1 MNVSGKYAM
10 VFRNEKGDNVWY
22 NLSDSSKNIGGEYTN
37 KSWNVR
43 FKKGS
48 EPDHKSK
55 INFDGFFSYYK
66 KDENTIYMTIQVMN
80 WTYAEYA
87 EKNEHTQYD
96 KQEIPKSLQ
105 PEKKTDSF
113 FASSNIEID
122 DDLPFI

>member
-22 NLSDSSKNIGGEYTN
+22 NLSDSSKNIDGEYTN

-48 EPDHKSK
+48 EPTDRSK

-66 KDENTIYMTIQVMN
+66 KDENTTYTTIQVMN

-87 EKNEHTQYD
+87 EKSEHTQY
-96 KQEIPKSLQ
+96 KPTQ
-105 PEKKTDSF
+105 PEPEEKEDPF
-113 FASSNIEID
+113 FASSNIDIED
-122 DDLPFI
+122 SDLPFI